1 MVGVCDGGQDRGRSE
16 GSVTTT
22 EAQEGRTR
30 RGEVR
35 TVQER
40 ESRELELKLELPGR
54 CQGREPGPVLATWAG
69 PGNRGAGPGPRRGI
83 ALLQCPPQV
92 RQVWSAVTPTNAAT
106 VNQGRAGGSG
116 GGLGGVWVLG
126 GGGELAGWA
135 VRVVA
140 EDSMASLGIRSA
152 CVRSRASPACP
163 AASFAFPDHLFRFQ
177 DAVLFQEK
185 QAKDPTTAARPPHDG
200 PYLSGQ
206 SFVTTPE
213 EGRVVGTGSHLATT
227 MAVEASVPC
236 GNCPVEAIIFA
247 RDDDILVPQTLP
259 SIEATDDRI
268 PALYQ
273 MK

>member
-22 EAQEGRTR
+22 GAQEGRTR

-83 ALLQCPPQV
+83 ALLQCPLQV
-92 RQVWSAVTPTNAAT
+92 RQVWSAVTPTSAAT
-106 VNQGRAGGSG
+106 VNQGRAGARG
-116 GGLGGVWVLG
+116 GGARGVWVLG

-152 CVRSRASPACP
+152 CVRSRASPACS
-163 AASFAFPDHLFRFQ
+163 AASFAFPDHLFVSRTPSFSKKNRQ
-177 DAVLFQEK
+177 KIPL
-185 QAKDPTTAARPPHDG
+185 PPPVHRMTDRTCQVS
-200 PYLSGQ
+200 PLS
-206 SFVTTPE
+206 PLK
-213 EGRVVGTGSHLATT
+213 RAGSSAQGAT
-227 MAVEASVPC
+227 
-236 GNCPVEAIIFA
+236 
-247 RDDDILVPQTLP
+247 
-259 SIEATDDRI
+259 
-268 PALYQ
+268 
-273 MK
+273 

>member
-92 RQVWSAVTPTNAAT
+92 RQVWSAVTPTSAAT

-116 GGLGGVWVLG
+116 GGGSGGVGPGRWGGAGRLGSAGCG
-126 GGGELAGWA
+126 GGFDGVPWHQKCLRQVSGQPCMF
-135 VRVVA
+135 RRQFC
-140 EDSMASLGIRSA
+140 I
-152 CVRSRASPACP
+152 SRPP
-163 AASFAFPDHLFRFQ
+163 FRFQ

-206 SFVTTPE
+206 SFVTPE
-213 EGRVVGTGSHLATT
+213 KGRVVGTGSHLATT

-236 GNCPVEAIIFA
+236 GNCPVEAITFA
-247 RDDDILVPQTLP
+247 RDDDILVPQTPP
-259 SIEATDDRI
+259 SIEAT
-268 PALYQ
+268 
-273 MK
+273 

>member
-126 GGGELAGWA
+126 GGGELAGWQCGLW
-135 VRVVA
+135 RRIQWRPL
-140 EDSMASLGIRSA
+140 ASEVLASGLG
-152 CVRSRASPACP
+152 PALHVP
-163 AASFAFPDHLFRFQ
+163 PP
-177 DAVLFQEK
+177 VLHF
-185 QAKDPTTAARPPHDG
+185 PTTFFVSRTPSFSKKNRQKIPLPRPVHRMTDRTCQVSP
-200 PYLSGQ
+200 LS
-206 SFVTTPE
+206 PPLK
-213 EGRVVGTGSHLATT
+213 RAGSSAQGAT
-227 MAVEASVPC
+227 
-236 GNCPVEAIIFA
+236 
-247 RDDDILVPQTLP
+247 
-259 SIEATDDRI
+259 
-268 PALYQ
+268 
-273 MK
+273 

>member
-1 MVGVCDGGQDRGRSE
+1 MVSVCDGGQDRGRSE

-54 CQGREPGPVLATWAG
+54 CQGREPGRPVLATWAG

-116 GGLGGVWVLG
+116 GGSGGCGSWEVG
-126 GGGELAGWA
+126 GSWQAGQCGLWRRIQWRPLA
-135 VRVVA
+135 
-140 EDSMASLGIRSA
+140 S
-152 CVRSRASPACP
+152 
-163 AASFAFPDHLFRFQ
+163 
-177 DAVLFQEK
+177 AVLASGLGPALHVPSPVLHFPTTFFVSRTPSFSRK
-185 QAKDPTTAARPPHDG
+185 NKAKDPTTAARPPHDG

-213 EGRVVGTGSHLATT
+213 KGRVVGTGSHLATT

-236 GNCPVEAIIFA
+236 GNCPVQAIIFA
-247 RDDDILVPQTLP
+247 RDDNILVPQTPP
-259 SIEATDDRI
+259 SIEAT
-268 PALYQ
+268 
-273 MK
+273 

>member
-116 GGLGGVWVLG
+116 GGSGGCGSWEVGGSWQAGQCG
-126 GGGELAGWA
+126 GGGFNGVPWHQKCLRQVSGQPC
-135 VRVVA
+135 
-140 EDSMASLGIRSA
+140 M
-152 CVRSRASPACP
+152 SRRQFCIS
-163 AASFAFPDHLFRFQ
+163 
-177 DAVLFQEK
+177 
-185 QAKDPTTAARPPHDG
+185 RPPFSFPGRRPFPRKTGKRSHYRG
-200 PYLSGQ
+200 PS
-206 SFVTTPE
+206 T
-213 EGRVVGTGSHLATT
+213 A
-227 MAVEASVPC
+227 
-236 GNCPVEAIIFA
+236 
-247 RDDDILVPQTLP
+247 
-259 SIEATDDRI
+259 
-268 PALYQ
+268 
-273 MK
+273 